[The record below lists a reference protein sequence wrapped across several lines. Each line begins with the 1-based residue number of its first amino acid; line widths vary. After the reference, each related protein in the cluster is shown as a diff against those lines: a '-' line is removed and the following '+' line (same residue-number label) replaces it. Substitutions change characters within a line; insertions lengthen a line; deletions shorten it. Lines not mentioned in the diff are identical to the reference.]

1 MQITLNGENRDV
13 SEAASLVD
21 VLETLKLPPDARGVA
36 IALEGAVVP
45 RGAWPD
51 VRLEPGQRVEVLTA
65 AQGG

>member
-1 MQITLNGENRDV
+1 
-13 SEAASLVD
+13 
-21 VLETLKLPPDARGVA
+21 VA

-51 VRLEPGQRVEVLTA
+51 VRLEAGQRVEVLTA